1 MLVPQRVHLFDVLY
15 HHRIL
20 TLPHHPHHLRRGNGK
35 PESNTVAGSLQV
47 SINAIYMFVHTT
59 WSIALLETTSANGKI
74 GGHFVGPGAS
84 SSESSSQKSNQLN
97 YQPHNKAPLRGSGS
111 YYNKTINPKLNHQSN
126 HFK

>member
-47 SINAIYMFVHTT
+47 SINAIYMFVHTRGR
-59 WSIALLETTSANGKI
+59 LLCWKQHQPMAKLVVISLGQ
-74 GGHFVGPGAS
+74 GHLQVRAPPKKAT
-84 SSESSSQKSNQLN
+84 NLN